1 MLHKIDNSKKYGNSH
16 ISILAPGFELTD
28 NDSGYYS
35 IGRIDQ
41 AHIHPGVVIKMHPH
55 VNDDILSYFRSGKV
69 KHTDSEGFTE
79 YITPT
84 KLMLMR
90 AGKLFYHEEAILE
103 EQEGLQ
109 IFIRPGE
116 KDAKPE
122 VIFQELEEV
131 HSMNEWRLVASPDR
145 EKTPLQLS
153 SQTWIY
159 DMQITPGKTFELPQK
174 FADNFHCLLYAFQ
187 GSLTVNGNISLSKG
201 ESLFIKEENVSFQT
215 DDRAEIVLFVTDIN
229 APYYDGG
236 MYSGNQR
243 Q

>member
-69 KHTDSEGFTE
+69 
-79 YITPT
+79 
-84 KLMLMR
+84 
-90 AGKLFYHEEAILE
+90 FYHEEAILE

-174 FADNFHCLLYAFQ
+174 
-187 GSLTVNGNISLSKG
+187 
-201 ESLFIKEENVSFQT
+201 
-215 DDRAEIVLFVTDIN
+215 
-229 APYYDGG
+229 
-236 MYSGNQR
+236 
-243 Q
+243 